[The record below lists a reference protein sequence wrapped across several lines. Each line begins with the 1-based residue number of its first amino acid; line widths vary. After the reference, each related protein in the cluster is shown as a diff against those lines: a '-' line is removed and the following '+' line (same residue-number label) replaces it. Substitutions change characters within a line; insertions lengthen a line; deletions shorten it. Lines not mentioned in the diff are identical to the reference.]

1 MMSSTVLLVEKNE
14 GVATVTLNRPESM
27 NALNAALREGLARC
41 FEELRSDESVRVVIL
56 TGAGRAFCAGF
67 DLKELASGGVSD
79 GTVGTAN
86 EVTDAM
92 ATFDGPII
100 AAVNGP
106 AVTGGFELAL
116 ACDLI
121 IASTA
126 AKFAD
131 THARVG
137 ILPGWGLS
145 QKLPRMIGIGRA
157 KELSF
162 TGNYLTAEKAE
173 AWGLVNRVVP
183 PEELISTCASLAADM
198 ASVDPR
204 ALYAYKRLIDD
215 GYAMTFA
222 DAMAYESKL
231 AVESAGAMAAE
242 VIAAR
247 REAIRR
253 RGQDQAKS

>member
-1 MMSSTVLLVEKNE
+1 MSSAVLLVEKDD
-14 GVATVTLNRPESM
+14 GVATITLNRPEAM
-27 NALNAALREGLARC
+27 NALNAALREAVAEC
-41 FEELRSDESVRVVIL
+41 FTELQAEEAIRAAIL

-92 ATFDGPII
+92 AAFDGPII

-131 THARVG
+131 THVRVG

-145 QKLPRMIGIGRA
+145 QKLPRIIGIGRA
-157 KELSF
+157 KELSL
-162 TGNYLTAEKAE
+162 TGNYLMAEKAE
-173 AWGLVNRVVP
+173 AWGLVNSVVP
-183 PEELISTCASLAADM
+183 PEELLPACRALAADM
-198 ASVDPR
+198 ASCDSR
-204 ALYAYKRLIDD
+204 TLFALKRLIDT
-215 GYAMTFA
+215 GYAMTFG
-222 DAMAYESKL
+222 DALAYESKR
-231 AVESAGAMAAE
+231 AIESAQAMAAD

-247 REAIRR
+247 REAIRK
-253 RGQDQAKS
+253 RGQDQTK